1 MSVQNVN
8 HKPKI
13 IGLTGGI
20 ASGKTTAS
28 QLFRSLNI
36 PIIDSDEIVS
46 ELWETDQEMIKKF
59 ETEFHMSTE
68 DPEFK
73 KKLAQLIFHDEQKRN
88 QLNHLVHPYVFKK
101 IEEKKKD
108 LEQSELIII
117 DMPLLY
123 ESSYQSQCDLVC
135 VVYINQETQRNRLMA
150 RDQLSLNEAI
160 KRIHA
165 QMSLEIKKDRAD
177 VVFDNS
183 TSKEDLKKQIES
195 FIERVTHE
203 KQ

>member
-1 MSVQNVN
+1 
-8 HKPKI
+8 
-13 IGLTGGI
+13 
-20 ASGKTTAS
+20 
-28 QLFRSLNI
+28 
-36 PIIDSDEIVS
+36 
-46 ELWETDQEMIKKF
+46 
-59 ETEFHMSTE
+59 
-68 DPEFK
+68 
-73 KKLAQLIFHDEQKRN
+73 
-88 QLNHLVHPYVFKK
+88 
-101 IEEKKKD
+101 
-108 LEQSELIII
+108 
-117 DMPLLY
+117 MPLLY